1 MERIHLPT
9 VDASTEPPESPL
21 GPSMPRSRLKRLTAR
36 VVRAKCLKS
45 AAHVLLDAAATM
57 SGHWRRYALKLAQ
70 GLEDIGANPDVFDTP
85 FPVFM
90 VKGNSKLPF
99 TAFSALPEF
108 TCPGAGDCLRW
119 CYSFTSWRY
128 PAAWA
133 RQVQNTLL
141 LMHARHVVAH
151 HFARLDH
158 GAIVRLYVDGDFDSP
173 GTVEFWFDLLK
184 ARPDIKAYGY
194 SKSWDLLWEYAQT
207 DELPE
212 NYRLNLSSGGRSQ
225 TVTAD
230 QMRTLPI
237 TRGEF
242 VAVPI
247 SYRPKDKKGK
257 VGSERYDDPEYHR
270 AVRRAAAEQGIKAF
284 SCPGRCGECCGS
296 EHACGS
302 ARMAGVTICIGIH

>member
-1 MERIHLPT
+1 MERITLPLF
-9 VDASTEPPESPL
+9 DATSEPTKSEP

-36 VVRAKCLKS
+36 LVRAKSLT
-45 AAHVLLDAAATM
+45 AAARVLFDAAAKM
-57 SGHWRRYALKLAQ
+57 SGHWRRYALKLAE
-70 GLEDIGANPDVFDTP
+70 GLEDIGADPTMVDTP
-85 FPVFM
+85 FPVFAL
-90 VKGNSKLPF
+90 KGNSKLPF

-108 TCPGAGDCLRW
+108 TCPGAGECLNW

-141 LMHARHVVAH
+141 LKHATHVVAH

-158 GAIVRLYVDGDFDSP
+158 GGVVRLYVDGDFDSP
-173 GTVEFWFDLLK
+173 ETVAFWFDLLK
-184 ARPDIKAYGY
+184 GRPDIKAYGY
-194 SKSWDLLWEYAQT
+194 SKSWDLLWGYAQT

-212 NYRLNLSSGGRSQ
+212 NYRLNLSSGGKPQS
-225 TVTAD
+225 VTAD

-247 SYRPKDKKGK
+247 DYRPEGKKGK

-270 AVRRAAAEQGIKAF
+270 AVRRAAAERGMKAF